1 MAYRKISDKIYWV
14 GAIDW
19 DRRLFDELIPLPM
32 GTTYNSYLIKGSEK
46 NILIDTVDPP
56 KADELF
62 ENLKNLGVD
71 RIDYIVCQHAEQ
83 DHSGSIPFVLKRF
96 QGSKVITNEK
106 CRDLLVEHLGIHK
119 DDVITIKDDEE
130 FNLKDISLKFIFAPW
145 VHWPETML
153 TFFKEE
159 GALFTCDMFGS
170 HLATHNLYADED
182 ERLRLA
188 AKRYFAEIML
198 PFRANIRKHL
208 EKISQYKINLILPS
222 HGPVHR
228 KPEIALSYYREWSS
242 DELKPLVIIPYV
254 SMHDSTEGMVKFL
267 ETELNRRGIGVVPIN
282 LVESDIGEFAMYLLE
297 ASTVIFGSP
306 TVLAGPHPLVAYA
319 ALIFN
324 ALRPATRFVGFIGSF
339 GWGGKTEE
347 ILKSLISNV
356 KYTDAGSVFIKGVLK
371 EESKAMLSKLT
382 DKIIE
387 LNNT

>member
-1 MAYRKISDKIYWV
+1 
-14 GAIDW
+14 
-19 DRRLFDELIPLPM
+19 
-32 GTTYNSYLIKGSEK
+32 
-46 NILIDTVDPP
+46 
-56 KADELF
+56 
-62 ENLKNLGVD
+62 
-71 RIDYIVCQHAEQ
+71 
-83 DHSGSIPFVLKRF
+83 
-96 QGSKVITNEK
+96 
-106 CRDLLVEHLGIHK
+106 
-119 DDVITIKDDEE
+119 
-130 FNLKDISLKFIFAPW
+130 
-145 VHWPETML
+145 
-153 TFFKEE
+153 
-159 GALFTCDMFGS
+159 
-170 HLATHNLYADED
+170 
-182 ERLRLA
+182 
-188 AKRYFAEIML
+188 ML

-208 EKISQYKINLILPS
+208 EKISKYKIDLILPS

-228 KPEIALSYYREWSS
+228 KPEIPLSYYIEWSS

-254 SMHDSTEGMVKFL
+254 SMNDSTEGMVKFL
-267 ETELNRRGIGVVPIN
+267 ETELNRREIGVVPIN

-371 EESKAMLSKLT
+371 EESKAMLSKLA

-387 LNNT
+387 LNST

>member
-130 FNLKDISLKFIFAPW
+130 FNLKDITLKFIFAPW

-208 EKISQYKINLILPS
+208 EKISQYKIDLILPS

-228 KPEIALSYYREWSS
+228 KPEIPLSYYREWSS

-282 LVESDIGEFAMYLLE
+282 LAESDIGEFAMYLLE